1 MLTTT
6 TNDDYIFMWFFLFS
20 FSVIESFIILF
31 VCFFE
36 RFDKLYVC
44 MCESSYQDRGFIVN
58 VLFPEIIPLVII
70 SILYQFERPYVSFH
84 HYGDACVF
92 FFFCLANRSKIL
104 YRVARTQNDCSKR
117 NSNIRTYATPST
129 LAQPNP
135 LLGLSPIRSDLTS
148 VASLI
153 A

>member
-1 MLTTT
+1 M
-6 TNDDYIFMWFFLFS
+6 IFFS
-20 FSVIESFIILF
+20 FSVIERFTILF

-44 MCESSYQDRGFIVN
+44 VSVNSYQDRGFIVN

-84 HYGDACVF
+84 HDGDACVF
-92 FFFCLANRSKIL
+92 VAIRSKIL

-117 NSNIRTYATPST
+117 NSNIRTYATFRFVDHTLFLPWRSPNHYSG
-129 LAQPNP
+129 LAQFI
-135 LLGLSPIRSDLTS
+135 PIQPVLP
-148 VASLI
+148 V
-153 A
+153 